1 MKYRWLNYCR
11 RSLIKNKTMKRFF
24 SGLLCAAFLFACNND
39 KAGTNTNS
47 GESGPSTTN
56 VQNVNGNR
64 PDTLNGI
71 TLDTRSSTDSTKR
84 DSVPR

>member
-1 MKYRWLNYCR
+1 MKKLF
-11 RSLIKNKTMKRFF
+11 L
-24 SGLLCAAFLFACNND
+24 GLLFAAFISACGNN
-39 KAGTNTNS
+39 KADTTNTNS

-71 TLDTRSSTDSTKR
+71 VLDNRQSTDSTRK
-84 DSVPR
+84 DSVPH

>member
-1 MKYRWLNYCR
+1 MK
-11 RSLIKNKTMKRFF
+11 KKFF
-24 SGLLCAAFLFACNND
+24 GLLCVVFLFACNND
-39 KAGTNTNS
+39 KANTNSNTNS

-71 TLDTRSSTDSTKR
+71 VLDNRQSADSTRK